1 MHETRRQKV
10 FSRRCVSTWLG
21 VLACTAWSGSVVASD
36 LSTQLKQADHVL
48 LIRHAY
54 APGVGDPPG
63 YNLERC
69 ETQRVLND
77 EGRQQAQRIGQWLR
91 ARGVVSARVYSS
103 VWCRCQQT
111 ASLLQ
116 LGAVT
121 IEPSLASFFDQ
132 PEREAAQNQRLQA
145 FIRGALR
152 SKGEQALILV
162 THHVNIR
169 AFMGR
174 DIGSGDMVLAR
185 VDAQGRMLSHQI
197 YPSP

>member
-1 MHETRRQKV
+1 MNLWPWM
-10 FSRRCVSTWLG
+10 RRCLPALALLWLAG
-21 VLACTAWSGSVVASD
+21 ASAAFAVASD
-36 LSTQLKQADHVL
+36 LSERLKQPDHVL
-48 LIRHAY
+48 LMRHAY

-63 YNLERC
+63 YSLQRC

-77 EGRQQAQRIGQWLR
+77 AGMQQAQRIGRWLR
-91 ARGVVSARVYSS
+91 EQGVAAARVHSS

-111 ASLLQ
+111 AEGLR
-116 LGAVT
+116 LGPVR
-121 IEPSLASFFDQ
+121 IEPALASFFDQ

-145 FIRGALR
+145 FIREALR

>member
-1 MHETRRQKV
+1 MKFDPRFRWRRA
-10 FSRRCVSTWLG
+10 
-21 VLACTAWSGSVVASD
+21 LACVVGAAAVGLLPASAAASA
-36 LSTQLKQADHVL
+36 LSERLRQADHVL
-48 LIRHAY
+48 LMRHAH

-63 YNLERC
+63 YSLQRC

-77 EGRQQAQRIGQWLR
+77 EGQRQAQRIGQWLR
-91 ARGVVSARVYSS
+91 EQGVHQARVHSS
-103 VWCRCQQT
+103 IWCRCQQT
-111 ASLLQ
+111 AEQ
-116 LGAVT
+116 LRLGPVQ
-121 IEPSLASFFDQ
+121 IEPTLASFFDQ
-132 PEREAAQNQRLQA
+132 PEREAAQNQRLQG
-145 FIRGALR
+145 FIREALR

-185 VDAQGRMLSHQI
+185 VDAQGRMLTYQL